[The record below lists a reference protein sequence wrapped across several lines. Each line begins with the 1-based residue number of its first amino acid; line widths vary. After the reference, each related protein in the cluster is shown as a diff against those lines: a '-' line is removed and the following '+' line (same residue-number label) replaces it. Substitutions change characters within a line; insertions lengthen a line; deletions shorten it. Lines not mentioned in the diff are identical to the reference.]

1 MARFGDMVSR
11 HGMGLIFISHDLN
24 LVASFCDTVLIMYAG
39 QVMEVRDACDLE
51 RARHPNTRGFMSC
64 LPHLAVMQQGQVME
78 TMTVTRL
85 RENTPTHA
93 YTMQLLR
100 ASRGYDRSAL
110 EHLEAAA
117 G

>member
-39 QVMEVRDACDLE
+39 QVMEVRDAGDLAL
-51 RARHPNTRGFMSC
+51 RTSC
-64 LPHLAVMQQGQVME
+64 LPHLTVMQHGQVME

-110 EHLEAAA
+110 EHLDAAA